1 MPLSAALRNCT
12 ALDRIGTSKAALSVE
27 LVLALSEIAH
37 VLSLR
42 VPPGSRVADV
52 LLIAARHNALWASL
66 ADGQTWGLAIW
77 NQAVTPDRLLQNG
90 DRIEL
95 LRPLIAEPKQERRER
110 VDDQRAAAH
119 RSRWRPDARGPA
131 RTSRSDRSEPSL

>member
-12 ALDRIGTSKAALSVE
+12 ALDKTGTSKAALSVE
-27 LVLALSEIAH
+27 LTLALPDAAH
-37 VLSLR
+37 LLSLS
-42 VPPGSRVADV
+42 VPPGSRVADA
-52 LLIAARHNALWASL
+52 LLIAAQHNPIWASL
-66 ADGQTWGLAIW
+66 AAEQNWGLAIW
-77 NQAVTPDRLLQNG
+77 NQVVTPDRLLQNG

-131 RTSRSDRSEPSL
+131 RMSRSNRSEPSL

>member
-1 MPLSAALRNCT
+1 MPLYAALRNCT
-12 ALDRIGTSKAALSVE
+12 ALDKIGSDNAVLSVE
-27 LVLALSEIAH
+27 LVLALPAVAH

-42 VPPGSRVADV
+42 IPLGSRVEDA
-52 LLIAARHNALWASL
+52 LLIAVQQHPLWASP
-66 ADGQTWGLAIW
+66 AAGETWGLAIW
-77 NQAVTPDRLLQNG
+77 NQAVTADRRLQDG

-119 RSRWRPDARGPA
+119 RSRWRPDARGPG

>member
-1 MPLSAALRNCT
+1 MPLCAALRNCT
-12 ALDRIGTSKAALSVE
+12 ALDKIDMSKDALSVE
-27 LVLALSEIAH
+27 LVLALPEIAH

-42 VPPGSRVADV
+42 VPPGSRVADA
-52 LLIAARHNALWASL
+52 LLIAAQQNPLWASP
-66 ADGQTWGLAIW
+66 AAGETWGLAIW
-77 NQAVTPDRLLQNG
+77 NQTVAPDRLLQNG

-119 RSRWRPDARGPA
+119 RSRWRPDARGPG
-131 RTSRSDRSEPSL
+131 RTSRSDQSEPSL

>member
-1 MPLSAALRNCT
+1 MDKTRTRN
-12 ALDRIGTSKAALSVE
+12 AALSVE
-27 LVLALSEIAH
+27 LVLALPEVAH
-37 VLSLR
+37 VLMLQL
-42 VPPGSRVADV
+42 PPGSRVADA
-52 LLIAARHNALWASL
+52 LLIAAQQHPLWASP
-66 ADGQTWGLAIW
+66 ATGETWGLAIW
-77 NQAVTPDRLLQNG
+77 NQAVTPDRILQNG
-90 DRIEL
+90 DRLEL